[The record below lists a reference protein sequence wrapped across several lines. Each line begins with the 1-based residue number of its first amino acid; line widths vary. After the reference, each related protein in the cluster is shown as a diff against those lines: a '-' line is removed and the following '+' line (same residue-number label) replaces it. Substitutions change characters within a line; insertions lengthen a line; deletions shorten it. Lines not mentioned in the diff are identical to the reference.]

1 MFLCEMKTVLISDF
15 KAKCIAMLKQVQK
28 SGEPLTVTLRGRPI
42 ARVEPVVQHKS
53 GKRPLGTMRG
63 RLKIKTEIVRSDFE
77 GDFAAR

>member
-1 MFLCEMKTVLISDF
+1 MKTVLISDF

-53 GKRPLGTMRG
+53 GKRPLG
-63 RLKIKTEIVRSDFE
+63 
-77 GDFAAR
+77 